1 MTKTEQR
8 ELATARQYAVT
19 WPQYA
24 ARTISVMR
32 RCTRRNATLDAT
44 LAVITELKL
53 EPYFVPG
60 TNYMLTR

>member
-1 MTKTEQR
+1 MTKTEQK
-8 ELATARQYAVT
+8 ELATARAVARFA
-19 WPQYA
+19 PSAA
-24 ARTISVMR
+24 ARMLAVMR

-44 LAVITELKL
+44 LAAITELKL